1 MRPIDDFSASVPSN
15 FNNSLDRV
23 IPTSGTVVLAEFGL
37 AVPRSGSNVL
47 LEGTVGIRSF
57 LGLPNILVNVLR
69 DGGIIGSVQVSTL
82 AVNEIRLATFQI
94 VDENAPVGYH
104 AYTITAELL
113 NPLLTQARVTGPLTF
128 TGTTIGPVS

>member
-37 AVPRSGSNVL
+37 AVPRSSSNVL

-94 VDENAPVGYH
+94 VDAM
-104 AYTITAELL
+104 LL
-113 NPLLTQARVTGPLTF
+113 LAIMRTRLLLSR
-128 TGTTIGPVS
+128 

>member
-15 FNNSLDRV
+15 FNNSLDRA
-23 IPTSGTVVLAEFGL
+23 IPTSGTIVLAEFGL
-37 AVPRSGSNVL
+37 AVPRPGSTVL
-47 LEGTVGIRSF
+47 LDCTIGIRSF
-57 LGLPNILVNVLR
+57 LGLPNILVSVLR
-69 DGGIIGSVQVSTL
+69 DGGIIGSAQISTL
-82 AVNEIRLATFQI
+82 AVNEIRLAAFQI
-94 VDENAPVGYH
+94 VDSNAPVGYH

>member
-15 FNNSLDRV
+15 FNNSLDRA
-23 IPTSGTVVLAEFGL
+23 IPTSGTIVLAEFGL
-37 AVPRSGSNVL
+37 AVPRPGSTGL
-47 LEGTVGIRSF
+47 LDCTIGIRSF
-57 LGLPNILVNVLR
+57 LGLPNILVSVLR
-69 DGGIIGSVQVSTL
+69 DGGIIGSAQISTL
-82 AVNEIRLATFQI
+82 AVNEIRLAAFQI
-94 VDENAPVGYH
+94 VDSNAPVGYH